1 MSAVTNT
8 GPLRIDF
15 SEAPRDPL
23 ERLLWLSGARAAF
36 DAAVTAEW
44 SKAYFD
50 ARLQGRF
57 DAALDFRLHSR
68 KRAVAFTRAENER
81 RGRAMRWGDGLG

>member
-15 SEAPRDPL
+15 SEAPKDPL

-36 DAAVTAEW
+36 DAAVNAEW

-50 ARLQGRF
+50 ARAGSTR
-57 DAALDFRLHSR
+57 RWTSGCT
-68 KRAVAFTRAENER
+68 VASARSPSPGPRTSAEVVPCV
-81 RGRAMRWGDGLG
+81 GVMD